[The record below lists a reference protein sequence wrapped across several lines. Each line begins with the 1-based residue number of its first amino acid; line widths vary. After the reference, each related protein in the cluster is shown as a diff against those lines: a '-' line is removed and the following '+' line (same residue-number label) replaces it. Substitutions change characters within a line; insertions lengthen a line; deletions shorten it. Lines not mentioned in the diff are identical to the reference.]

1 MVLKQFDFL
10 HGQKKKKQNSLDTYL
25 TSFTKIKMSHRPKHI
40 HKAVESNAGGN
51 LADFEYGGDFSYT
64 VSEAQFMK

>member
-10 HGQKKKKQNSLDTYL
+10 HRHNNNNKSLDTYL

-51 LADFEYGGDFSYT
+51 LADFEYGGDFSYI